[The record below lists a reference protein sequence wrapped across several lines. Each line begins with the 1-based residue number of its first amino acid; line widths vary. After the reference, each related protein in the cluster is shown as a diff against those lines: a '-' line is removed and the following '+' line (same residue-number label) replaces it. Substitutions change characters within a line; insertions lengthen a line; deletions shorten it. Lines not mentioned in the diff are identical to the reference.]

1 MKKETNRDKYINQV
15 KIILTVIL
23 TAGGTPERKG
33 IPHFCSRGFT
43 QGSSDKDGQQYKALR
58 CV

>member
-1 MKKETNRDKYINQV
+1 MKKETNRDKYINQA

-23 TAGGTPERKG
+23 TADGTPETKG
-33 IPHFCSRGFT
+33 IPHSCSCGFT
-43 QGSSDKDGQQYKALR
+43 QGSSDKDGQQYKVLR